1 MRKSDFDTA
10 AKKFGHSVF
19 PAYLVIVDQL
29 EEYHP
34 KDVHTYFDQKG
45 EYYFYIGARKLKA
58 DEEYQSLAATIV
70 TNRKGKKKS

>member
-19 PAYLVIVDQL
+19 PTYLVIVNHL

-45 EYYFYIGARKLKA
+45 EYYFYIGARKLQVG
-58 DEEYQSLAATIV
+58 EEYQSLSETTV
-70 TNRKGKKKS
+70 TKKKKGKK